1 MRGSRRGGPV
11 AALGTKDGHNRYVWD
26 LRHSGADGPMVAPG
40 EYQVRVTAGSWS
52 DTKPLE
58 VKIDRRVTADG
69 VTQADLEEQ
78 TALLLKV
85 RDAMSEARALS
96 AMVRDSRKDFYDKLV
111 TAEGPYPQPMLID
124 QLSNIA
130 RMVGQADQKNR
141 EGSADPVRRCDE
153 GAGADQGGREVESVA
168 GILGSL
174 IVFGLWL

>member
-40 EYQVRVTAGSWS
+40 KYQVRVTAGSWS

-58 VKIDRRVTADG
+58 VKIDPRVTADG

-78 TALLLKV
+78 TAFLLKV
-85 RDAMSEARALS
+85 RDAMSEARSLS
-96 AMVRDSRKDFYDKLV
+96 AMVRESRKDLYDKLV

-130 RMVGQADQKNR
+130 RMVGQADQKIGKEAQTR
-141 EGSADPVRRCDE
+141 FDDVMKELAQIR
-153 GAGADQGGREVESVA
+153 AAA
-168 GILGSL
+168 K
-174 IVFGLWL
+174 